1 MENTS
6 LEKRE
11 PEVVETA
18 PTQHQPERVATPR
31 ADILET
37 SEAVVVMM
45 DVPGVDDK
53 SVDITLEKDVLTV
66 SARVA
71 PSGRDGFELSWS
83 EYNPTVFRRQ
93 FTVSDRVDSEAVS
106 AQLRHG
112 VLRVE
117 LKKSSRARAR
127 KIEVQS

>member
-11 PEVVETA
+11 PQVVTTTRRE
-18 PTQHQPERVATPR
+18 PERVATPR
-31 ADILET
+31 ADIVET
-37 SEAVVVMM
+37 AEAVVVMM

-53 SVDITLEKDVLTV
+53 NVDVTLEKDVLTV
-66 SARVA
+66 IARVSEA
-71 PSGRDGFELSWS
+71 ERDGFELAWS
-83 EYNPTVFRRQ
+83 EYNPTVYRRQ
-93 FTVSDRVDSEAVS
+93 FTVSDRVDSDGVS

-117 LKKSSRARAR
+117 LKKSERAKAR
-127 KIEVQS
+127 KIEVRS